1 MRVVADGNV
10 EIRLDRS
17 HGDNTEDG
25 TSSRHYCGGLSCS
38 GKDICRFLGAWDRN
52 LVTKKMG
59 KSPTTLLCQR
69 KAGRC
74 IGC

>member
-1 MRVVADGNV
+1 MQMWRSGGIEVMETTQKMEHRQDITVV
-10 EIRLDRS
+10 DRAAQERTFV
-17 HGDNTEDG
+17 D
-25 TSSRHYCGGLSCS
+25 
-38 GKDICRFLGAWDRN
+38 FLVPWDRN

-59 KSPTTLLCQR
+59 KSPSTLLCQR